1 MIVQSPGGFR
11 NLVRSDIRLEFSF
24 LISELIHMKFS
35 MFILEI
41 LEFKNKIGPNNG
53 G

>member
-11 NLVRSDIRLEFSF
+11 NVVRSDIMLEFF
-24 LISELIHMKFS
+24 NFDFTIDMKFTI
-35 MFILEI
+35 FILEI